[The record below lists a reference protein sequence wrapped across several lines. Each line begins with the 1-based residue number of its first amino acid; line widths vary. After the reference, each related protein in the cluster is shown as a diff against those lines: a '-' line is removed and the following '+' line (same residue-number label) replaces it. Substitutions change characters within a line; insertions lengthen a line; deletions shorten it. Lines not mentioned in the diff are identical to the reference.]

1 MTGSM
6 QHVLIIT
13 RLTFREAR
21 RRSLIWIGLV
31 LGGLFVAVFAV
42 GFYFAHKDF
51 ARNSSAGLGSTVALQ
66 FSSFF
71 LMAGLYVIN
80 FLVIMITVLT
90 VVGTIS
96 GEIGTN
102 TIHAIAAKPLRRWEI
117 VLGKWLGHAI
127 MLAIYAVLL
136 SSGVIAAVYFIS
148 GYLPP
153 NALIGIAILVLESL
167 AALSV
172 TLLGS
177 TIFST
182 LANGVM
188 SFMLYGLAFVGGWVE
203 QIGSLLDS
211 QAAVDIGI
219 VSSLLMPSEAL
230 WRFAA
235 AQMQGGGLMSQITS
249 PFSAISRPT
258 PAFVAYA
265 GVYVVGTLVAATL
278 VFRKRDF

>member
-1 MTGSM
+1 MTGPLE
-6 QHVLIIT
+6 HVLIIT

-31 LGGLFVAVFAV
+31 LGALFVTVFAV
-42 GFYFAHKDF
+42 GFYFAYKDF
-51 ARNSSAGLGSTVALQ
+51 TRSSAAGFNSSVALQ
-66 FSSFF
+66 FYSFF

-80 FLVIMITVLT
+80 FLVIMVTVLT

-102 TIHAIAAKPLRRWEI
+102 TIHAIAAKPVRRWEI
-117 VLGKWLGHAI
+117 VMGKWLGHAI

-136 SSGVIAAVYFIS
+136 SSGVIAAVYLIS

-153 NALIGIAILVLESL
+153 NVLVGVAILVLESL
-167 AALSV
+167 VALSM

-182 LANGVM
+182 LANGVVA
-188 SFMLYGLAFVGGWVE
+188 FMLYGLAFVGGWVE

-219 VSSLLMPSEAL
+219 VSSLFMPSEAL

-235 AQMQGGGLMSQITS
+235 AQMQNSGLMAQISS

-258 PAFVAYA
+258 PAFVVYA
-265 GVYVVGTLVAATL
+265 GVYVVALLVAAML
-278 VFRKRDF
+278 VFHRRDF

>member
-1 MTGSM
+1 MSGPL

-31 LGGLFVAVFAV
+31 LGALFVAVFAV
-42 GFYFAHKDF
+42 GFYFAYKDF
-51 ARNSSAGLGSTVALQ
+51 TGSTSGGANSTIALQ
-66 FSSFF
+66 FFSFF

-80 FLVIMITVLT
+80 FLVIMVTVLT

-102 TIHAIAAKPLRRWEI
+102 TIHSIAAKPLRRWEI

-136 SSGVIAAVYFIS
+136 ASGVIGAVYLIS

-153 NALIGIAILVLESL
+153 NVLIGIAILVLESL

-211 QAAVDIGI
+211 QAAVDIGV

-235 AQMQGGGLMSQITS
+235 AQMQNSGLMAQFSS

-258 PAFVAYA
+258 PAFVVYA
-265 GVYVVGTLVAATL
+265 GVYVVGTLAAAML

>member
-1 MTGSM
+1 MSGPL

-31 LGGLFVAVFAV
+31 LGALFVAVFAV
-42 GFYFAHKDF
+42 GFYFAYKDF
-51 ARNSSAGLGSTVALQ
+51 TRASSAGFNSTVALQ
-66 FSSFF
+66 FYSFF

-80 FLVIMITVLT
+80 FLVVMVTVLT

-136 SSGVIAAVYFIS
+136 ASGVIAAVYLIS

-153 NALIGIAILVLESL
+153 NALLGIAILVLESL
-167 AALSV
+167 VALSV

-188 SFMLYGLAFVGGWVE
+188 AFMLYGLE

-235 AQMQGGGLMSQITS
+235 AQMQNGGLMAQITS

-265 GVYVVGTLVAATL
+265 GVYIVGTLIAAML
-278 VFRKRDF
+278 VFRQRDF